1 MISILKY
8 NSKDG
13 IQEIIPEQMK
23 FWDANSPDNLWIDI
37 WNEHEKTSTDI
48 LKGVF
53 NFHPL
58 AIEDSVKYLDDEMV
72 HHPKIDNFGDYI
84 FIVFNGI
91 SKTIPEFDIF
101 SLSCFIGKNYIVTL
115 HNEKD
120 NNSILESLSPA
131 NKEYLLRKGPDYAL
145 HIILDEL
152 VDRYYPVIDHYEDE
166 IDKIEEDIFQKN
178 PDNEILRGIL
188 DFKKKALKI
197 RKITSYQKEILF
209 RLSRGDFEI
218 IDAKEMIYYRNV
230 YDHLIRISDTADT
243 MRELISGMLD
253 SYLSIVNNKLNN
265 IMKVL
270 TIIATI
276 ILPLNLIT
284 GVYGMNFDVMPM
296 LHSENGFFITIGS
309 MVTLVTIMLL
319 WFRKRKWI

>member
-1 MISILKY
+1 MISILKF

-13 IQEIIPEQMK
+13 VQEIPPEQ
-23 FWDANSPDNLWIDI
+23 FTGWDSSSDENLWVDL
-37 WNEHEKTSTDI
+37 WNEDDSGSTRI
-48 LKGVF
+48 LKDIF

-58 AIEDSVKYLDDEMV
+58 AIEDSIKYIKDEEV

-91 SKTIPEFDIF
+91 NNAVPEIDIF

-115 HNEKD
+115 HNEKE
-120 NNSILESLSPA
+120 NNSILKNITAA
-131 NKEYLLRKGPDYAL
+131 NRELMLKKGPDYTL

-152 VDRYYPVIDHYEDE
+152 VDRYYPVIDNYEDE

-178 PDNEILRGIL
+178 PDNKILRSIL
-188 DFKKKALKI
+188 DFKRKALLI
-197 RKITSYQKEILF
+197 RKISSYQKEILF

-218 IDAKEMIYYRNV
+218 IDSNEMVFYRNV
-230 YDHLIRISDTADT
+230 YDHLVRISDTADT
-243 MRELISGMLD
+243 MRELITGMLD
-253 SYLSIVNNKLNN
+253 SYLSIVNNQMNN

-276 ILPLNLIT
+276 VLPLNLIS
-284 GVYGMNFDVMPM
+284 GIFGMNFEMIPL
-296 LHSENGFFITIGS
+296 LHNQYGFFFSVGS
-309 MVTLVTIMLL
+309 MIFVVVVMLL